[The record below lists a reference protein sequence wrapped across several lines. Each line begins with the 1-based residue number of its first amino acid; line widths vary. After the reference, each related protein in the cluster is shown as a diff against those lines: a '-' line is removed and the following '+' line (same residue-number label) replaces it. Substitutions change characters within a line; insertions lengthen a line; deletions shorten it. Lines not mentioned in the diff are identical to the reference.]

1 MYMAMSRD
9 QNAGRSYNIKTDNTY
24 FESVS
29 LFKYFGTSLT
39 NQNSMQE
46 KMKSRR
52 KSGNAYYHSVLNLL
66 CSNLLSKNIK
76 VYVTINLPV
85 VLYERETWSLTIE
98 GKM

>member
-1 MYMAMSRD
+1 M
-9 QNAGRSYNIKTDNTY
+9 
-24 FESVS
+24 EV
-29 LFKYFGTSLT
+29 
-39 NQNSMQE
+39 
-46 KMKSRR
+46 
-52 KSGNAYYHSVLNLL
+52 GNAYYHSARNFL